1 MPELDIKEISKIL
14 KQRYPFLMVD
24 RITDYDETHITG
36 YKNVTINEAFFQ
48 GHFPGD
54 PTMPGVMI
62 LESMGQ
68 VASVMVG
75 LKLGKEGENKIA
87 FFAGADKVRFRRPV
101 RPGDRLVTKVELL
114 KQRSTSGKAKI
125 VSYVDDEEVAEA
137 EFLFIVS
144 DTLNK
149 EKEHG
154 EEADK

>member
-1 MPELDIKEISKIL
+1 MPSLDINEITKIL

-24 RITDYDETHITG
+24 RITDYDDTHITG

-75 LKLGKEGENKIA
+75 LKLGQDSGKIA
-87 FFAGADKVRFRRPV
+87 FFAGADNVRFRKPV
-101 RPGDRLVTKVELL
+101 RPGDKLVTKVELL

-125 VSYVDDEEVAEA
+125 ISYVDDEPVAEA
-137 EFLFIVS
+137 EFLFIIG
-144 DTLNK
+144 DTLKK
-149 EKEHG
+149 EKEKAK
-154 EEADK
+154 EAE

>member
-1 MPELDIKEISKIL
+1 MPQLDINEISKIL

-24 RITDYDETHITG
+24 RITDYDDTHITG

-48 GHFPGD
+48 GHFPGN
-54 PTMPGVMI
+54 PIMPGVMI

-87 FFAGADKVRFRRPV
+87 FFAGADKVRFRRQV
-101 RPGDRLVTKVELL
+101 KPGDKLVTKVELL

-125 VSYVDDEEVAEA
+125 TSYVDDEIVAEA
-137 EFLFIVS
+137 EFLFIVGDS
-144 DTLNK
+144 LPKDK
-149 EKEHG
+149 EG
-154 EEADK
+154 E